1 MPLSAKPPKNSIPI
15 GEGKWIEFIDLT
27 GRYETAIEIDLLI
40 KDLEPLWS
48 ALETQC
54 VAGCCGFDAFDFY
67 PENIAGAKER
77 IDASAMCQS
86 LLSLQAA
93 LKKLDGGVVLSRRLN
108 NYADVA
114 VFNALIVHLQSNLC
128 A

>member
-27 GRYETAIEIDLLI
+27 GRYEGAIEIDLLLN
-40 KDLEPLWS
+40 DLEPLWS

-54 VAGCCGFDAFDFY
+54 VAGCCGLDAFDFY
-67 PENIAGAKER
+67 PENIASAKEGLV
-77 IDASAMCQS
+77 ASTVCQNLS
-86 LLSLQAA
+86 SLQAA
-93 LKKLDGGVVLSRRLN
+93 LKELDGDVVLSRRLN
-108 NYADVA
+108 NYADIA
-114 VFNALIVHLQSNLC
+114 VFHALLVHLQRNLC

>member
-1 MPLSAKPPKNSIPI
+1 MLSNAKPPKDSIPI

-27 GRYETAIEIDLLI
+27 GRYESAIEIDPLL

-54 VAGCCGFDAFDFY
+54 VAGCCGLDAFDFY
-67 PENIAGAKER
+67 PENIANAKQV
-77 IDASAMCQS
+77 IDTSAVCQNLS
-86 LLSLQAA
+86 SLQSA
-93 LKKLDGGVVLSRRLN
+93 LKELDGGVVLSRRLN
-108 NYADVA
+108 DYADVA
-114 VFNALIVHLQSNLC
+114 VFNALILHLQSNLC